1 MDLKIKTIIE
11 FKLYEDSTQIAEF
24 KKLEFNYINIG
35 LNPKIQVQIEFMDIF
50 EEIEKSINND

>member
-35 LNPKIQVQIEFMDIF
+35 LNPKI
-50 EEIEKSINND
+50 